1 MIYFSVRPTI
11 NRGDYMNY
19 KDYQNSRD
27 LAWEILLRERICK
40 LPVSVSGICR
50 NMGIPIRL
58 YNADDENSGYST
70 IIDGKPIIFVKSTEK
85 AERQRFTA
93 AHELGHILLGHVG
106 KYKLVNRE
114 PSDNDNPI
122 EQAANVFASRLLAPA
137 CVLWGCNIR
146 TAEQIAV
153 NCKISVQSA
162 EYRQK
167 RMEILYRRNAFLTSP
182 LERKVYEN
190 FREYMKTH
198 RL

>member
-1 MIYFSVRPTI
+1 
-11 NRGDYMNY
+11 MNY

-27 LAWEILLRERICK
+27 LAWEILVRERICE
-40 LPVSVSGICR
+40 LPVSVSSICR
-50 NMGIPIRL
+50 NMGIPIKL
-58 YNADDENSGYST
+58 YNADDDNSGYST
-70 IIDGKPIIFVKSTEK
+70 IIDGKPIIFVKSTEL

-137 CVLWGCNIR
+137 CVLWGCNIC

-190 FREYMKTH
+190 FSKYIEAH